1 MKNAIKVLCF
11 TLAVI
16 IVGTSAFLIYFKW
29 DKSQFEYVDGTKKG
43 TVMITGYKDESKDIT
58 IPSKLRGK
66 KLRRLTPRLLRRA
79 ILPQLR

>member
-29 DKSQFEYVDGTKKG
+29 DKSQFEYIDGTEKG
-43 TVMITGYKDESKDIT
+43 TVMITGYKDESKE
-58 IPSKLRGK
+58 L
-66 KLRRLTPRLLRRA
+66 
-79 ILPQLR
+79 

>member
-29 DKSQFEYVDGTKKG
+29 DKSQFEYVDGTEKG
-43 TVMITGYKDESKDIT
+43 TDTRTKARMLQSLQSSEE
-58 IPSKLRGK
+58 K

-79 ILPQLR
+79 TLPQLR

>member
-29 DKSQFEYVDGTKKG
+29 DKSQFEYVDGTEKG
-43 TVMITGYKDESKDIT
+43 TVMITGYKDESKEGCYN
-58 IPSKLRGK
+58 PFKAQRK
-66 KLRRLTPRLLRRA
+66 KSYA
-79 ILPQLR
+79 D